1 MSIATPADIETSLL
15 RPLLQREE
23 EYAPALLE
31 RAEGILLARIHDL
44 LDRAEHD
51 TTFHDLVAA
60 TEAEAVAR
68 VLRNPEAL
76 RQEAEG
82 NYSYTINY
90 QVASGLLDILDE
102 EWQRLG
108 AVQVAGSIAPATDG
122 YLRTRHIVDA
132 FQRDLN

>member
-1 MSIATPADIETSLL
+1 MSIATPADVETSLL
-15 RPLLQREE
+15 RPLLQREQ

-31 RAEGILLARIHDL
+31 RAEGILLSRIHNL
-44 LDRAEHD
+44 LDRAERD

-68 VLRNPEAL
+68 VLRNPQAI
-76 RQEAEG
+76 RQESEG

-108 AVQVAGSIAPATDG
+108 AIRSVGSIAPITDG
-122 YLRTRHIVDA
+122 YLRSRHIVDV